1 MISVVIP
8 HYKGKEKLYANLAS
22 NLAYLKGCEVIVVND
37 FPDVP
42 LVAEMKI
49 KFPSVI
55 VVENEK
61 NLGFAGAVSVG
72 IHKAH
77 NPYVFL
83 LNNDVV
89 LKDDSYK
96 NALAHF
102 HENNRLFAVSFKQIE
117 KDGGHV
123 GRNTIYWSHGFF
135 RHSKADPGTHGING
149 WAEGGSMIFD
159 KKKYDEIHGF
169 DTLYSPFYWEDIDL
183 SYRAWKAGYSIL
195 FDTKVLVEHHHE
207 STIATYFQK
216 SRINTIAYRNQII
229 TIWKNISDP
238 MYFCEHLLYLIK
250 NTIVFSLRGHHEFRR
265 GLGMAIV
272 LLPTI
277 LDKRRAQWPLWRKT
291 DREIFEQF
299 KTHRQ

>member
-8 HYKGKEKLYANLAS
+8 HYKGKEKLYANLEQ
-22 NLAYLKGCEVIVVND
+22 NLPHLDGCEVIVVND

-42 LVAEMKI
+42 LATEMKE
-49 KFPSVI
+49 KFPTVVVI
-55 VVENEK
+55 ENEK

-72 IHKAH
+72 IRNSQ

-83 LNNDVV
+83 LNNDVI
-89 LKDDSYK
+89 LKDNSYK
-96 NALAHF
+96 SALAHF
-102 HENNRLFAVSFKQIE
+102 LHDTHLFAVSFKQIE

-123 GRNTIYWSHGFF
+123 GRNSIYWSHGFF
-135 RHSKADPGTHGING
+135 RHTKADPGTHGING

-159 KKKYDEIHGF
+159 KKKYDQIHGF

-183 SYRAWKAGYSIL
+183 SYRAWKAGYTIL

-238 MYFCEHLLYLIK
+238 LFFFEHIFYLIK
-250 NTIVFSLRGHHEFRR
+250 NVISFSLKGHHEFAR
-265 GLGMAIV
+265 GLGMAIA
-272 LLPTI
+272 LLPDI
-277 LDKRRAQWPLWRKT
+277 LMKRKAQWKMWKKT
-291 DREIFEQF
+291 DREIFGQF
-299 KTHRQ
+299 QSQTQ